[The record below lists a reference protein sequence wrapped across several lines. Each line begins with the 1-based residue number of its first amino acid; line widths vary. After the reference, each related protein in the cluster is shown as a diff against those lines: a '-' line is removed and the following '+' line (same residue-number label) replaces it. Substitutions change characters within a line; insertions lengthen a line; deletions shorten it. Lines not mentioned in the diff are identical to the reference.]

1 MGGVLSLG
9 EYSALYRLVATS
21 PTDLVIKTDRRGHIV
36 HATMGSASLGCA
48 FLGDPCGR
56 HLLDLFHPSCA
67 EPILDDFEAATTA
80 AADGDWVEVLAVRED
95 GAQSWMEL
103 RLVGLPTGGALGIL
117 RSIAERRALEDR
129 LFAAAMT
136 DPLTRLT
143 NRGAFVAMLDHLV
156 EQGAPGHLALFDIDH
171 FRTVNLRHGHS
182 GGDRLLVAF
191 ARLLRRLLRPDDIL
205 SRTGGGTFGVLLPDA
220 GAAEAERACARV
232 IDAIGE
238 MNSGVRD
245 DPLTVSAGVAPFA
258 SSADASLRSAELAL
272 LSAKA
277 HGRARLMRAAPP
289 RARPVAA
296 RRDAA

>member
-9 EYSALYRLVATS
+9 EYSALYRLLATS
-21 PTDLVIKTDRRGHIV
+21 PTDLVIETDRSGRIV

-56 HLLDLFHPSCA
+56 DLLDLFHPSCA
-67 EPILDDFEAATTA
+67 EPIQADYDAATRA
-80 AADGDWVEVLAVRED
+80 AEDGCWIEVLAVRED

-103 RLVGLPTGGALGIL
+103 KLVGLPTGGALGIL
-117 RSIAERRALEDR
+117 RSVAERRALEDR

-143 NRGAFVAMLDHLV
+143 NRGAFVAMLGHLV
-156 EQGAPGHLALFDIDH
+156 GQDAPGHLALFDIDH

-182 GGDRLLVAF
+182 GGDRLLIAF

-205 SRTGGGTFGVLLPDA
+205 SRIGGGTFGVLLPDA
-220 GAAEAERACARV
+220 GAAEAERACRRV

-238 MNSGVRD
+238 MNAGVRCD
-245 DPLTVSAGVAPFA
+245 RLTVSGGIAPFVG
-258 SSADASLRSAELAL
+258 SADASLRSAELAL

-277 HGRARLMRAAPP
+277 HGRARLERAAP
-289 RARPVAA
+289 ARSRPALAERNAA
-296 RRDAA
+296 